1 MSVGWEVSPLDDL
14 NDYSHQHNYTGPV
27 MKDKSKNAAR
37 NRREKENGEFFELG
51 KLLPLPAAITSQL
64 DKASIIRLT
73 TSYLRM
79 RQVFPEGLGDGWG
92 MKPHLSRRVDMMKE
106 LGSHLLQ
113 TLDGFIFVLS
123 SDGKIMY
130 ISETASVHLG
140 LSQVE
145 LTGNSIYEYI
155 HPQDHD
161 EVNSLLAIQPMHF
174 EQDGEMERS
183 FVIRMKCVLA
193 KRNAGLTNGG
203 YKVIHCSGYLKVK
216 SSLQEFEGNTGCQNV
231 GFVAV
236 AHSLPPSSITE
247 IKMHSNVF
255 MFRASVDLK
264 LIFLDQRVAAL
275 TGYEPQ
281 DLIEK
286 TLYQFIHVTD
296 MASMRITHLT
306 LLQKG
311 QAQSHYYR
319 WLTRD
324 GGWVWVQSYATI
336 VHNSRSSRPHC
347 IVAVNYVL
355 TERQS
360 RDLILNAEQIPTV
373 SKAFTDGTEHGWDS
387 QSPLCGAD
395 RLIGSLQTDRLTP
408 VTQFGEASQLGQRRT
423 EPFNAAMQ
431 ERSSVYS
438 GAGGRATTPFSGGPN
453 DRTTPFSGG
462 GTDRTTPF
470 SGGGNERM
478 TPFSGGVVERT
489 TPVPTFTEY
498 QELNLTPQS
507 LEVPAHAY
515 QAVFG
520 QDRAYTEDYMYT
532 GAEPNIVNKPE
543 SEVYWSQYPTPH
555 GPQAQNVLLNN
566 VQGKSLPK
574 DMMMNNVF
582 WNKEDTFYG
591 ERSASRDSFQSTSS
605 SEQESFQGEKQCQAS
620 TGTTGQ
626 AGYGIYGGRD
636 MEST

>member
-1 MSVGWEVSPLDDL
+1 MSCRPGGHGEDLYSYGYQDDL
-14 NDYSHQHNYTGPV
+14 PPV

-51 KLLPLPAAITSQL
+51 RMLPLPGAITSQL

-73 TSYLRM
+73 TSFLRM

-92 MKPHLSRRVDMMKE
+92 MKPSLGRPEMLKPGE

-155 HPQDHD
+155 HPLDHEEIGHLLTVQPLHYSQDI
-161 EVNSLLAIQPMHF
+161 EL
-174 EQDGEMERS
+174 ERF
-183 FVIRMKCVLA
+183 FVLRMKCVLA

-216 SSLQEFEGNTGCQNV
+216 SSATDNRQFPNEQASTSLPSV

-255 MFRASVDLK
+255 MFRAALDLK

-275 TGYEPQ
+275 TGFEPQ

-286 TLYQFIHVTD
+286 TLYQYIHASD
-296 MASMRITHLT
+296 MVHMRLSHLT
-306 LLQKG
+306 LLHKG
-311 QAQSHYYR
+311 QASTRYYR
-319 WLTRD
+319 WMTRS

-355 TERQS
+355 SEREHA
-360 RDLILNAEQIPTV
+360 DLVLNSEQVPTV
-373 SKAFTDGTEHGWDS
+373 SAAFSEGGGDQRWDGATAGNQTGFSADFTSTADNSRTPFTPIMAQDS
-387 QSPLCGAD
+387 VGGSHQYPDLPELSPDPGQSQISFQGQNYYPEDLFGGQEQHRYPTGRTPRPD
-395 RLIGSLQTDRLTP
+395 VLNNVWLNKDSNLIYSSERSL
-408 VTQFGEASQLGQRRT
+408 S
-423 EPFNAAMQ
+423 
-431 ERSSVYS
+431 RSSV
-438 GAGGRATTPFSGGPN
+438 R
-453 DRTTPFSGG
+453 
-462 GTDRTTPF
+462 
-470 SGGGNERM
+470 
-478 TPFSGGVVERT
+478 
-489 TPVPTFTEY
+489 
-498 QELNLTPQS
+498 
-507 LEVPAHAY
+507 
-515 QAVFG
+515 
-520 QDRAYTEDYMYT
+520 
-532 GAEPNIVNKPE
+532 
-543 SEVYWSQYPTPH
+543 
-555 GPQAQNVLLNN
+555 
-566 VQGKSLPK
+566 
-574 DMMMNNVF
+574 
-582 WNKEDTFYG
+582 
-591 ERSASRDSFQSTSS
+591 SS
-605 SEQESFQGEKQCQAS
+605 SSAESLDSSSQVAAAGPAASSTYLPCAADPHHLPVTPIDSSVSRMSFLAGPLDGKEQMVVSYSVEANYPPLEYRTHYQGIPPE
-620 TGTTGQ
+620 
-626 AGYGIYGGRD
+626 RED
-636 MEST
+636 E